1 MIINQTNLSVL
12 FQGYKL
18 VFQQAF
24 DATQSDY
31 LQVAME
37 VPSTTAKEV
46 YPWLGSS
53 TRFRE
58 WIGDRVI
65 QNLSTHD
72 FSIKNKPWEN
82 TVGVSKDTIEDDAY
96 GVYKP
101 MIGQL
106 GQDAKTHPDELVF
119 TLLANAFNT
128 PCYDGQ
134 YFFDTDHPVLNAD
147 GTTSSVSNFGG
158 GSGTA
163 WFLLDTSKVI
173 KPIIYQMRSPYQ
185 FVSKD
190 KPDDDNV
197 FSKREYIYGVDGR
210 SNVGVGLWQLAYASK
225 QPLTPENYGAARAA
239 LMSMKGDNGKPRG
252 IRPTLLVVAP
262 NQEAAGLQI
271 LQAEKNANVA
281 DNIYRNT
288 AKLLATPW
296 LA

>member
-1 MIINQTNLSVL
+1 MIINQSNLSVL

-37 VPSTTAKEV
+37 VPSTTSKEV
-46 YPWLGSS
+46 YPWLGQT

-72 FSIKNKPWEN
+72 FSIKNKSWEN
-82 TVGVSKDTIEDDAY
+82 TVSVQKTSVEDDSY
-96 GVYKP
+96 GLYKP
-101 MIGQL
+101 LIAQL

-119 TLLANAFNT
+119 TLLSNAFNT
-128 PCYDGQ
+128 ICYDGQ
-134 YFFDTDHPVLNAD
+134 YFFDTDHPILNAD
-147 GTTSSVSNFGG
+147 GSTSSVSNFAG
-158 GSGTA
+158 GSGPA
-163 WFLLDTSKVI
+163 WYLLDTSKVI
-173 KPIIYQMRSPYQ
+173 KPFIYQKRSDYQ

-197 FSKREYIYGVDGR
+197 FNKNEYVYGADGR

-239 LMSMKGDNGKPRG
+239 LMSMKGDNGKPLG
-252 IRPTLLVVAP
+252 IRPTLLVVGP
-262 NQEAAGLQI
+262 NQETAGLQI
-271 LQAEKNANVA
+271 LQAEKNANGA

-288 AKLLATPW
+288 AKLLSTPW